1 VVTIKGRTIVNDII
15 KTALSKAYTPVNA
28 LAPGKYQVKERI
40 TLEIEGTI
48 TKGADQSRIPTVD
61 IPWKKVCAHL
71 AEKLGCVGDAAINQ
85 LTDAIRDAMN
95 NNKDKDTAIESHIKN
110 LEAATKKVESFL
122 GQLPPKTI
130 SGRTSVDVVVRE
142 VAL

>member
-1 VVTIKGRTIVNDII
+1 MNDII
-15 KTALSKAYTPVNA
+15 KTALAKAYTPVNP
-28 LAPGKYQVKERI
+28 LSPGKYQVKERI

-48 TKGADQSRIPTVD
+48 TKGADQTRTPTVD
-61 IPWKKVCAHL
+61 IPWKKVVAHL

-95 NNKDKDTAIESHIKN
+95 NNKDKDAAIESRIKDI
-110 LEAATKKVESFL
+110 EAATKKVESFL

-130 SGRTSVDVVVRE
+130 SGRTTVDVTVTEISV
-142 VAL
+142 